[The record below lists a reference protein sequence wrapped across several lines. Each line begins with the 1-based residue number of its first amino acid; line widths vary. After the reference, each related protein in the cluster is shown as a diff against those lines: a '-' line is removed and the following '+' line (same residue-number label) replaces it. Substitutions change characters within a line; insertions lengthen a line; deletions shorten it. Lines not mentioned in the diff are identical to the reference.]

1 MINIVFAG
9 GGTGGHI
16 YPGLAVVAELRKKL
30 EDNGIS
36 NDKYSIIWIGS
47 KNGLDKDIVEKDGSI
62 DKFVGISCGKFRRY
76 FSVKNFIDFF
86 RIAAGFISS
95 FFILLRLKPVML
107 FSKGGFVSV
116 PPCFAAKA
124 LRIPVF
130 THECDFSPGLATRLN
145 SRCAT
150 KILVSFEKTK
160 SFFSEGK
167 ANKVFVTGN
176 PVRPV
181 FYSAEREKGLRFLG
195 LESLSTNN
203 QDRSKDFSSVSET
216 NEKPMLLVLGGSLGA
231 VQINNLIYDTIDWLC
246 ENFILVHQTG
256 KADYERFEQLQF
268 SHKNYHPYPF
278 IYSEMPDVMAAADIV
293 LSRAGS
299 NFLWECSVTGRPLV
313 LIPLAG
319 SGTRGDQVENANFFE
334 SQSAAKVLTGESVTS
349 DNLKAVLSEMKDEK
363 VRKNLSENVRKMSV
377 KTKPALTIAEL
388 MFENI
393 KGKLPT
399 AVAEL

>member
-30 EDNGIS
+30 EDNGVS
-36 NDKYSIIWIGS
+36 KDKYSIIWIGS

-62 DKFVGISCGKFRRY
+62 DKFIGIPCGKFRRY
-76 FSVKNFIDFF
+76 LSVKNFIDFF
-86 RIAAGFISS
+86 KIMAGFISS
-95 FFILLRLKPVML
+95 FFILRRLKPIIL

-116 PPCFAAKA
+116 PPCFAAKT

-167 ANKVFVTGN
+167 ASKVVVTGN

-181 FYSAEREKGLRFLG
+181 FYSAEREKGLRFLN
-195 LESLSTNN
+195 LQSISKNN
-203 QDRSKDFSSVSET
+203 DGFENASSHVSEI
-216 NEKPMLLVLGGSLGA
+216 NEIPLLIVLGGSLGA

-246 ENFILVHQTG
+246 DNFIIVHQTG
-256 KADYERFEQLQF
+256 KADYERFERLQS

-278 IYSEMPDVMAAADIV
+278 IYGEMPDVMAAADIV

-319 SGTRGDQVENANFFE
+319 SGTRGDQVENARFFE
-334 SQSAAKVLTGESVTS
+334 SQGAAKVLVGESVTS
-349 DNLKAVLSEMKDEK
+349 DSLKAVLTEMKDEK
-363 VRKNLSENVRKMSV
+363 VRNNLSENVRKMSEGS
-377 KTKPALTIAEL
+377 KPALAIADL
-388 MFENI
+388 MFENV
-393 KGKLPT
+393 KGKLLDN
-399 AVAEL
+399 VVKI